1 MRNRYFRRRIE
12 FGLFFA
18 AIRPD
23 RIAQR
28 RNQMSFAKITM
39 LAGGLALALAAA
51 APAREFGELEI
62 RERALMYVNPTTG
75 KVMMMR
81 LGNRGHEMIMR
92 NARPLATGTFL
103 YRSGGTVY
111 LLEDKDGKM
120 MQDIA
125 KGDYD

>member
-1 MRNRYFRRRIE
+1 
-12 FGLFFA
+12 
-18 AIRPD
+18 
-23 RIAQR
+23 
-28 RNQMSFAKITM
+28 MSMSKIT
-39 LAGGLALALAAA
+39 LLVCGLTVALAAA

-92 NARPLATGTFL
+92 NARPLAAGTFL